1 MLIAIGMKIRV
12 FEMFSPRGPSRSES
26 TATARPIATV
36 KMGTMIIHS
45 SVLISVCWKSC
56 EVSRLVK
63 LSKPTHSV
71 LVESW
76 KEYLKVRIEG

>member
-1 MLIAIGMKIRV
+1 
-12 FEMFSPRGPSRSES
+12 
-26 TATARPIATV
+26 
-36 KMGTMIIHS
+36 MGTMIIHS
-45 SVLISVCWKSC
+45 SVLIRVCWNSC
-56 EVSRLVK
+56 EVSSLVK

>member
-12 FEMFSPRGPSRSES
+12 FADVLAPGPSRSDS

-36 KMGTMIIHS
+36 TLGTMIIHS

-56 EVSRLVK
+56 ELSSLVK

>member
-12 FEMFSPRGPSRSES
+12 FEMFSPRGPSRSDS

-45 SVLISVCWKSC
+45 SVLISVCWNSC
-56 EVSRLVK
+56 E
-63 LSKPTHSV
+63 LS
-71 LVESW
+71 SW
-76 KEYLKVRIEG
+76 